1 MSSNPAK
8 SLGALDD
15 DDYVAQVLAREARDS
30 SLKYSAQGLEAYM
43 PRRPTGAAP
52 KPNTRFLRHIIK
64 ETDSHNAALKRK
76 EEREARERM
85 RQLRNPAS
93 TSTHESSREHRR
105 RRDYPS
111 DHRGSRTKGRE
122 EREDRHSSR
131 RRKHGSRSRS
141 TERDHTRSSDRRR
154 YKDDDTKVSRHDHSR
169 RSRRHRS
176 SSRSRSRSPRI
187 DRNSSSR
194 SVRNNYRTRGESPP
208 RSRSRSHERS
218 EKRTTTDSERR
229 IHAKDYA
236 RHSSRG
242 HRASRE
248 DPPRRRPSAT
258 EGKPSDSES
267 DPLEDL
273 VGPLPPKKDGFEE
286 PALIRSR
293 GRGAYKP
300 NMSNIDAHF
309 APDYD
314 PATDVQLEEND
325 LQSSNKNSRRHVPGL
340 MTGDDDWDYALEALR
355 DRARWKQKGEERLRE
370 AGFSTDF
377 VERWKSNTTSKP
389 EGDTDGRLETVKW
402 SKKGEG
408 REWDRGKYVDE
419 DGHIDV
425 KASW

>member
-1 MSSNPAK
+1 
-8 SLGALDD
+8 
-15 DDYVAQVLAREARDS
+15 
-30 SLKYSAQGLEAYM
+30 
-43 PRRPTGAAP
+43 
-52 KPNTRFLRHIIK
+52 
-64 ETDSHNAALKRK
+64 
-76 EEREARERM
+76 M

-93 TSTHESSREHRR
+93 ASTHESSREHRR

-111 DHRGSRTKGRE
+111 DHRGSRTKSRE
-122 EREDRHSSR
+122 EREDRHSSH

-141 TERDHTRSSDRRR
+141 TERDRTRSDRRR
-154 YKDDDTKVSRHDHSR
+154 YKDDDAKVSRHDHSR

-187 DRNSSSR
+187 NRNSSSR
-194 SVRNNYRTRGESPP
+194 SGRKSYRTRGDSPP

-218 EKRTTTDSERR
+218 DKRANTDSERR
-229 IHAKDYA
+229 IHPKDYD

-248 DPPRRRPSAT
+248 DPPRRRPST
-258 EGKPSDSES
+258 TGGQPSDSES

-273 VGPLPPKKDGFEE
+273 VGPLPPKQDGSKESA
-286 PALIRSR
+286 PIRSR

-314 PATDVQLEEND
+314 PATDMQLEEDD
-325 LQSSNKNSRRHVPGL
+325 LQSGNKNSRRHVAGL

-377 VERWKSNTTSKP
+377 VERWKNNTTSKP
-389 EGDTDGRLETVKW
+389 EDDTDGRLESVKW
-402 SKKGEG
+402 TKKGEG